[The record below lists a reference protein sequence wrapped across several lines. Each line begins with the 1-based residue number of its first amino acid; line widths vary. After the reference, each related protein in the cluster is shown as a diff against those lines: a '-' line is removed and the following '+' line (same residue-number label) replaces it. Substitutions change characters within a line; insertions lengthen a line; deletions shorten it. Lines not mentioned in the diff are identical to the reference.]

1 LRLEVYL
8 SFEVWNLNFDI
19 MDIFIRPACI
29 EDVPRLCGLLDKLFS
44 IESDFVPHAE
54 KQARGL
60 SLLINDP
67 TGSSLVLAAVHADKV
82 VGMATVQTL
91 VSTAEGGRVGLV
103 EDVIVDPLFRG
114 QGVGTLLL
122 ERIAAWARE
131 NGLTR
136 LQLLADKENLPALEF
151 YLSRGWN
158 TTRLICMRKMI

>member
-1 LRLEVYL
+1 
-8 SFEVWNLNFDI
+8 
-19 MDIFIRPACI
+19 MDILIRPASI
-29 EDVPRLCGLLDKLFS
+29 DDVPRMCGLLDELFS
-44 IESDFVPHAE
+44 IESDFVPDAE

-67 TGSSLVLAAVHADKV
+67 TGSSLVLAAIHGDKV

-114 QGVGTLLL
+114 NRAGTLLL
-122 ERIAAWARE
+122 EGIAAWGRD

-136 LQLLADKENLPALEF
+136 LQLLADNENKPALEF

-158 TTRLICMRKMI
+158 TTRLICMRKMV

>member
-1 LRLEVYL
+1 
-8 SFEVWNLNFDI
+8 

-29 EDVPRLCGLLDKLFS
+29 EDLPRLCGLLDKLFS
-44 IESDFVPHAE
+44 IESDFVPDAA

-60 SLLINDP
+60 SLLINDS
-67 TGSSLVLAAVHADKV
+67 TGSSLVLAAVHEDKV

-114 QGVGTLLL
+114 HGAGTLLL
-122 ERIAAWARE
+122 EGIAAWGRD

-136 LQLLADKENLPALEF
+136 LQLLADNENLPALDF
-151 YLSRGWN
+151 YLSRAWN
-158 TTRLICMRKMI
+158 FTRLICMRKMI